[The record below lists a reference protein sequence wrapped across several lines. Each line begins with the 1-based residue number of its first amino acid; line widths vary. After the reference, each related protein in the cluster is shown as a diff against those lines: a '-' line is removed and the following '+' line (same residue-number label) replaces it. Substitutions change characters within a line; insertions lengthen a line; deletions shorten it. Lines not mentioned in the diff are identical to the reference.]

1 MASGSG
7 RTTVACRKEIEN
19 AVWLVISGGPH
30 TPLYDTEIV
39 DHGENS
45 IGPPDH
51 HRRTLPTSAST
62 ERRWDTLNPVLT
74 RRNMRVIASSEERE
88 PTFVIIASLD
98 TNKMTEARVD
108 VDAWRHPARL
118 PRTETQT
125 THPWSRWRRG
135 ERREMRERRG
145 RRRRRGEEG

>member
-1 MASGSG
+1 MQNRRRKDALAEMASGSG
-7 RTTVACRKEIEN
+7 RTTVACRMEIEN

-74 RRNMRVIASSEERE
+74 RVNMRVIA
-88 PTFVIIASLD
+88 
-98 TNKMTEARVD
+98 
-108 VDAWRHPARL
+108 
-118 PRTETQT
+118 
-125 THPWSRWRRG
+125 
-135 ERREMRERRG
+135 
-145 RRRRRGEEG
+145 